1 MKKNIIYL
9 SAIVLLFIA
18 CNGIQ
23 VTEKLNQ
30 IDSLVAKEQYDSADS
45 ILKSLANVSMTAD
58 DQAHYYLLAT
68 QLGYLTNHPL
78 SSDSLLDLAIIYY
91 NKVKNKQ
98 KLANCYFYKSYRSE
112 INKDYP
118 QAIQYIKDAE
128 RLGKSTDDLRLQFKI
143 AESLAFLNALCGNA
157 ILELQY
163 GKKALSLAQAIQ
175 NKNWM
180 AYSLN
185 KISFAFNNLGQYDSA
200 LLYVKKTIPYIKYVQ
215 GSSKAGFLTNVGL
228 FYKHTDTQKAKE
240 YFEKALSYDELPGT
254 IEHLA
259 DVYYAEGNKE
269 KAYKLWRKAL
279 IMDGGIGYEKDNLIH
294 SILTYDLK
302 RGNIDDIS
310 SNVDEI
316 IAIKD
321 SIIRTLKN
329 DTIKDLQLRFDHEVA
344 MHEADKKLIN
354 AQRLLMGG
362 AVIMGILIFIIYY
375 RKKKEESL
383 EREHQMQLYAYTTE
397 INNLEAKKENAI
409 SQIWELKK
417 SKEEY
422 GQKISELQQEAK
434 NSEAAI
440 HKLNKDIQS
449 LLNERAPKLKQG
461 SLLYNHIVDGGTTSG
476 WHYNETTAFNS
487 YYAATHYR
495 SYSRIMKVERS
506 TKLSAHNLFYL
517 ILKDMGKTD
526 DEIRRIMH
534 ISPEGLRSLR
544 SRTKPKEKE

>member
-9 SAIVLLFIA
+9 SALVLLFIA

-45 ILKSLANVSMTAD
+45 ILKNLANVSMTAD

-68 QLGYLTNHPL
+68 QLGYLTNQPL

-91 NKVKNKQ
+91 NKVENKQ

-118 QAIQYIKDAE
+118 KAILYIKDAE
-128 RLGKSTDDLRLQFKI
+128 RLGESTGDLSLQFKI
-143 AESLAFLNALCGNA
+143 AESLAYLNSLSGNE
-157 ILELQY
+157 LLQLQY
-163 GKKALSLAQAIQ
+163 AQKALSLALKEG
-175 NKNWM
+175 NKNWIV
-180 AYSLN
+180 YSYNKNSIALANLN
-185 KISFAFNNLGQYDSA
+185 QYDSA
-200 LLYVKKTIPYIKYVQ
+200 LYYVEKTIPYIDYVDD
-215 GSSKAGFLTNVGL
+215 SDKAGFLTNIGL
-228 FYKHTDTQKAKE
+228 LYKEKDPDKAKE
-240 YFEKALSYDELPGT
+240 FLEEALAYAQLPGT
-254 IEHLA
+254 LEHLA
-259 DVYYAEGNKE
+259 DVYYAEGDTD
-269 KAYKLWRKAL
+269 KAYNLWKKAL
-279 IMDGGIGYEKDNLIH
+279 TKDNNIRYEKDNLIH
-294 SILTYDLK
+294 SIIGYNIK
-302 RGNIDDIS
+302 QGNIDEVGKNI
-310 SNVDEI
+310 NEI

-354 AQRLLMGG
+354 AQRMLMGG

>member
-45 ILKSLANVSMTAD
+45 ILKSLANVSMTAN

-91 NKVKNKQ
+91 NKVENKQ
-98 KLANCYFYKSYRSE
+98 KLANCYYYKSYRSYL
-112 INKDYP
+112 NQDYTK
-118 QAIQYIKDAE
+118 AILESKEAEKLAKGTNDISLQY
-128 RLGKSTDDLRLQFKI
+128 KI
-143 AESLAFLNALCGNA
+143 AQNQSYLNALCGNA

-279 IMDGGIGYEKDNLIH
+279 IMDGGTGYEKDNLIH

-362 AVIMGILIFIIYY
+362 AVIMVILIFIIYY

-397 INNLEAKKENAI
+397 MNNLEAKKENAI

-422 GQKISELQQEAK
+422 GQKISELQEEAK